1 MLLTKLTKF
10 VKIALL
16 TTYPFELTVVGILLY
31 VAQNTIKTVQFGIGE
46 SMDAIYCYLLTYEVT
61 AAERVSD
68 FQCISDI
75 LSCHFLW
82 SRQPVLANE
91 IFDNTADIFCC
102 STVGWFAGNLGHPW
116 SLLQVLYHVIQFKSY
131 IIRIKF
137 VGPHGFTK
145 FIE

>member
-16 TTYPFELTVVGILLY
+16 TTYPFGITVVGILLY

-46 SMDAIYCYLLTYEVT
+46 SMDAVYGYLLTYEVT

-68 FQCISDI
+68 FQYIGDI

-91 IFDNTADIFCC
+91 ILDNTAGIFCC

-116 SLLQVLYHVIQFKSY
+116 SLLQVLYHVIQFKAY
-131 IIRIKF
+131 IIWIEL
-137 VGPHGFTK
+137 VGPHGLAQI
-145 FIE
+145 IE